1 MGIIHSKNYSI
12 RKKFIQK
19 KFIQKIWK
27 LFILKNHSFFE
38 KNDYRPGLGE
48 TKKNSTTYNI
58 QIYSSYSA
66 LIFSEMYSRSEI
78 ILFIFSIFEPNLL
91 TGILWRHAP
100 PLPFPPPHNHCHGK
114 DWSGLKMESASL
126 NVEKTLL
133 GVLDWRHLLVLG
145 PVEQMSEWEAE
156 SCKEQRVL
164 LTSCPAKAKYAELWN
179 ENPIDLE
186 LRKSEYHSI
195 VLKLMW

>member
-12 RKKFIQK
+12 RKKLFKK

-27 LFILKNHSFFE
+27 LFIPKNHSFFE
-38 KNDYRPGLGE
+38 KIDYRPGLGE

-100 PLPFPPPHNHCHGK
+100 HLPFSPPHNHCHGK
-114 DWSGLKMESASL
+114 YWSGLKMKSASL
-126 NVEKTLL
+126 NVEKALL
-133 GVLDWRHLLVLG
+133 GFLDWRHLLVLG

-164 LTSCPAKAKYAELWN
+164 LTSCPVKAKYADTLK
-179 ENPIDLE
+179 
-186 LRKSEYHSI
+186 RKPNRSWIE
-195 VLKLMW
+195 